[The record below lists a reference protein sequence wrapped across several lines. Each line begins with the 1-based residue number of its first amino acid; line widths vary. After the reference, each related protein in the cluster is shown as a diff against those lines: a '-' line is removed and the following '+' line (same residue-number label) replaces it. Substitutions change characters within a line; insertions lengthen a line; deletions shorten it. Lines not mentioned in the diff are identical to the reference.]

1 MNDIMNT
8 TEDKMEHI
16 TESVAEPAAVPSIED
31 MPTTPRP
38 GMNVA
43 PAPRPRPKFVE
54 MSAYA
59 KHDFVAAAL
68 KAQAQQKVLTGF
80 ANIDNICPLRQG
92 LHVLGA
98 ISSLGKTTLIHQMGE
113 NAATLGSHVLF
124 FELEQDE
131 DALLAK
137 SLSRRIHLQHEN
149 DASYRQCTADAI
161 FNEPGNV
168 TSREV
173 QEQLAAYA
181 ACVGDRMIV
190 YPSNADITVDTVI
203 DEVERYMDETGEKPV
218 VFIDYLQM
226 LAPTLDEN
234 GRVMTDMRMNIE
246 SIMKKLQAFSRRYHL
261 VVIMICALN
270 RENYLNRISFSA
282 FKESSMIE
290 YCADVVWGMQPGV
303 ISEDR
308 YNNTTGK
315 DKKPRKTT
323 DDEKNEM
330 ILKEKA
336 KDKRIVEIV
345 VLKNRNRPVGNSY
358 FFEYEPRYDTF
369 IALDEQKKPL
379 PVFTSGNV
387 MVQSSVIYSAET
399 FAEWFWTNRK
409 FGYHA
414 YKKERPSV
422 GLDEEKEKFAKDV
435 PTLVLKNAMDNYV
448 GYSQLSG
455 YSETEIREAIEK
467 YWKENH

>member
-1 MNDIMNT
+1 MSDIKN
-8 TEDKMEHI
+8 EEKAV
-16 TESVAEPAAVPSIED
+16 SQPAVPDIND
-31 MPTTPRP
+31 MPSTPAP
-38 GMNVA
+38 GTNVA
-43 PAPRPRPKFVE
+43 PAVKPRPKYVG
-54 MSAYA
+54 MGVYA
-59 KHDFVAAAL
+59 QGDFVVSAL
-68 KAQAQQKVLTGF
+68 DAQAQQKVLTGF
-80 ANIDNICPLRQG
+80 ANIDNICPLRPG

-98 ISSLGKTTLIHQMGE
+98 ISSLGKTTFLHQMAD
-113 NAATLGSHVLF
+113 NAATLGSHVMF

-137 SLSRRIHLQHEN
+137 SLSRRINLQHEI

-203 DEVERYMDETGEKPV
+203 DEVERYMKEMDVKPV

-261 VVIMICALN
+261 VIIMICALN

-308 YNNTTGK
+308 YNNITGK

-323 DDEKNEM
+323 DDEKNDM

-336 KDKRIVEIV
+336 KDKRTVEIV

-369 IALDEQKKPL
+369 IALDEQRKPL

-387 MVQSSVIYSAET
+387 MVQTSVIYSAET

-455 YSETEIREAIEK
+455 CSETEIREAIEM

>member
-1 MNDIMNT
+1 MSDIKN
-8 TEDKMEHI
+8 EEKAV
-16 TESVAEPAAVPSIED
+16 SQPAVPDIND
-31 MPTTPRP
+31 MPSTPAP
-38 GMNVA
+38 GSNVA
-43 PAPRPRPKFVE
+43 PAVKPRPKVVG

-59 KHDFVAAAL
+59 HNDFVASAL

-80 ANIDNICPLRQG
+80 ANIDNAFPLRPG

-98 ISSLGKTTLIHQMGE
+98 ISSLGKTTLLLQMAE

-131 DALLAK
+131 ASLLAK
-137 SLSRRIHLQHEN
+137 SLSRRINLQAEN
-149 DASYRQCTADAI
+149 DKTYLRLTADAI
-161 FNEPGNV
+161 YNEPGNV
-168 TSREV
+168 NTREV
-173 QEQLAAYA
+173 QEQLASYTTSI
-181 ACVGDRMIV
+181 GDRMFV

-203 DEVERYMDETGEKPV
+203 DEVERYMKEMDVKPV

-261 VVIMICALN
+261 VIIMICALN

-290 YCADVVWGMQPGV
+290 YGADVIWGMQPGV

-308 YNNTTGK
+308 YNNITGK

-323 DDEKNEM
+323 DDEKNDM

-358 FFEYEPRYDTF
+358 YFEYEPRYDTF
-369 IALDEQKKPL
+369 IALDDKKNPL
-379 PVFTSGNV
+379 PMCISGKII
-387 MVQSSVIYSAET
+387 VQNSVVYTAET
-399 FAEWFWTNRK
+399 FAEWFWTSLK

-422 GLDEEKEKFAKDV
+422 GLDEEKERFAKDV
-435 PTLVLKNAMDNYV
+435 PSFVLKNAMDNYV

-455 YSETEIREAIEK
+455 YSETEIREAIEE
-467 YWKENH
+467 YWKDNH